1 MAATSFDMIL
11 VKSASNEGMIVL
23 ERICRKA
30 MMNKQVN
37 SVVESTSERP
47 VDATSCENV
56 VRKQEDR

>member
-37 SVVESTSERP
+37 SVVESKSERP
-47 VDATSCENV
+47 VGATSCENV